1 MFVFISL
8 AQKNVTRKKERSAL
22 TIIGVLLA
30 VAATISLVSIAEGLY
45 ERLNYEIN
53 LQDVDIYVLPKSSSF
68 LPAGSMGAIGSGSL
82 IVSREYIN
90 QIKSIAGVKDVTGIT
105 RLLATAGK
113 EKVGVVVWGIIPDK
127 MNIFFPKIEIQEGDF
142 FQKTNDLIIGP
153 QISRELKIDIEN
165 QFPISQV
172 NFNIVGKTYPVY
184 SFEDYA
190 CFISLD
196 DALTVQ
202 RTQGVQEIWVQVADD
217 SSSGEI
223 DNIIKTIR
231 KEMKDVTVKTKVE
244 YLGDANHF
252 VALVRLLQY
261 AISAIGILIAI
272 TASMNTMLM
281 STYERMDE
289 FGTLRAIG
297 ASRFFIFSMV
307 LFESLFLSFIGGIL
321 GVLLGFLGSGL
332 FNDAIVTLLKLSFPV
347 SKVTFRLIIEAL
359 MLSIGVGLLG
369 ALIPAFI
376 ASRMEIIKALRW
388 E

>member
-53 LQDVDIYVLPKSSSF
+53 LQSVGLYVIPKSTSF
-68 LPAGSMGAIGSGSL
+68 LPAGSMGAIGSGYL
-82 IVSREYIN
+82 TIPCEAIE
-90 QIKSIAGVKDVTGIT
+90 QIKSIGGIKEVTGIT
-105 RLLATAGK
+105 RLLASVGEDK
-113 EKVGVVVWGIIPDK
+113 MGVVVWGINPEK
-127 MNIFFPKIEIQEGDF
+127 MNIFFPKLEIQDGETI
-142 FQKTNDLIIGP
+142 QQSHQLIIGP
-153 QISRELKIDIEN
+153 QIAKVLNIDKGGI
-165 QFPISQV
+165 FPISETEFTV
-172 NFNIVGKTYPVY
+172 VGKHYGVS

-190 CFISLD
+190 CFISLE
-196 DALTVQ
+196 DALAAQ
-202 RTQGVQEIWVQVADD
+202 KANGVQEIWIQL
-217 SSSGEI
+217 E
-223 DNIIKTIR
+223 DNLANPDIEKIIKQIVTI
-231 KEMKDVTVKTKVE
+231 KGISVKTKAE

-252 VALVRLLQY
+252 VDLVRLLQY

-297 ASRFFIFSMV
+297 ASRFFIFGMV
-307 LFESLFLSFIGGIL
+307 LCESLFLSTIGGIL
-321 GVLLGFLGSGL
+321 GIVLGYLGAGL
-332 FNDAIVTLLKLSFPV
+332 FNDAIVTLLRLSFPV
-347 SKVTFRLIIEAL
+347 SQVTVKLVIEAL
-359 MLSIGVGLLG
+359 ALSIGVGLLG

-376 ASRMEIIKALRW
+376 ASRMDIIKALRW